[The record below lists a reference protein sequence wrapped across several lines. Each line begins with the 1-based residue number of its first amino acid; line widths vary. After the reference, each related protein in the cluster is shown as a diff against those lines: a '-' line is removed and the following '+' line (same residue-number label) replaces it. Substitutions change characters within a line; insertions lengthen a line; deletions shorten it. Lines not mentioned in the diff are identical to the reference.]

1 MTRQAVRIQQ
11 AGSEVWADKEWG
23 KLVVDRPPY
32 AQFNLKLLVRNEYI
46 RCVMVSVISAVNL
59 VKMGACFQH
68 LLTEWVP
75 VRFVQKRNLKEEVKE
90 QP

>member
-1 MTRQAVRIQQ
+1 MGQTVMCR
-11 AGSEVWADKEWG
+11 
-23 KLVVDRPPY
+23 LPY
-32 AQFNLKLLVRNEYI
+32 AQFNLQLLIRTEYI
-46 RCVMVSVISAVNL
+46 GCVLVSVISAVNF

-68 LLTEWVP
+68 LLPAWVP